1 MQSSSVEWAAD
12 HDALHFATVDNFPRF
27 ADALLRRKLFVKF
40 GFEPPAAPYS
50 LKENRLEGEGST
62 EFVPWHFAQTSNVQS
77 AFANAAA
84 WQASNFRFPSAS
96 ESLPAIGRA
105 VFVVGCSAFRADQS
119 FQTSDLWMKSFLKY
133 WLPLLIWLG
142 V

>member
-12 HDALHFATVDNFPRF
+12 HHALHFATIDNFPRF

-50 LKENRLEGEGST
+50 LKENWLEGEGSS

-84 WQASNFRFPSAS
+84 WQASNSRFEVRANLFLRLDAQCSLSDVRRSVLTSHFRRLSS
-96 ESLPAIGRA
+96 G
-105 VFVVGCSAFRADQS
+105 
-119 FQTSDLWMKSFLKY
+119 
-133 WLPLLIWLG
+133 
-142 V
+142 

>member
-50 LKENRLEGEGST
+50 LKENRLEGEGSSD
-62 EFVPWHFAQTSNVQS
+62 FVPWHLAANVQCPIRLRKRY
-77 AFANAAA
+77 AR
-84 WQASNFRFPSAS
+84 QASNSRFRSAS

-105 VFVVGCSAFRADQS
+105 VFVVGCSAFRADQ
-119 FQTSDLWMKSFLKY
+119 
-133 WLPLLIWLG
+133 
-142 V
+142 